1 MKEIPL
7 YSGCFV
13 CGQENETG
21 LKARFFWDEDK
32 AVCDITANEAFS
44 GYKNVFHGGI
54 VATLLDEVM
63 IKSLLAQ
70 GILAVTAELTVQF
83 LKPANCGDKLHL
95 EGWKSGGKGSVYLT
109 EGQAVNQDGDTVAR
123 ATAKYVKP
131 KSGLGDRLRESL

>member
-70 GILAVTAELTVQF
+70 GILAVTAELTVRF
-83 LKPANCGDKLHL
+83 LKPVNCGDKLHL
-95 EGWKSGGKGSVYLT
+95 EGWKSGGKGNVSLT
-109 EGQAVNQDGDTVAR
+109 EGRAVNQEGDTVAR
-123 ATAKYVKP
+123 ATAKYVQP
-131 KSGLGDRLRESL
+131 KTGLSDRLRESL